1 MRKVIA
7 LGNKK
12 VAVCLVQVRS
22 FVTPSNTMEH
32 VLTHYGEI
40 LPGGGRGEG
49 RRVCRNFAAECTR
62 EAEVD
67 VAKRYLALVR
77 VDGLKHTLSH
87 RYTERMDVPTY
98 HARRLLNRGKVVI
111 SFTCVI

>member
-1 MRKVIA
+1 MANSLLRKVTA
-7 LGNKK
+7 LCNEK
-12 VAVCLVQVRS
+12 VAVCLGQVRS

-40 LPGGGRGEG
+40 LRDGGRGEG

-67 VAKRYLALVR
+67 IAKRYLALVR
-77 VDGLKHTLSH
+77 VGGLKHTF
-87 RYTERMDVPTY
+87 
-98 HARRLLNRGKVVI
+98 A
-111 SFTCVI
+111 